1 MLIGAIFGIS
11 IVLITCLWTLAPKWL
26 GLPPDINA
34 ELELSSLLGIRGFT
48 RIFSDTLITSVFMP
62 MAYLFLLLLLTI
74 LLRKEW
80 VAVGVVWLTFA
91 LALDLI
97 GHNPSIDWIFAGLE
111 AGILIFLLVRYGLL
125 AAIFAEFFWNLGL
138 MLPLTSD
145 FSTWYGPN
153 AIFALGSGVA
163 LVVYGFYISTAGE
176 PLFKGGF
183 IQD

>member
-1 MLIGAIFGIS
+1 
-11 IVLITCLWTLAPKWL
+11 
-26 GLPPDINA
+26 
-34 ELELSSLLGIRGFT
+34 
-48 RIFSDTLITSVFMP
+48 
-62 MAYLFLLLLLTI
+62 
-74 LLRKEW
+74 
-80 VAVGVVWLTFA
+80 
-91 LALDLI
+91 
-97 GHNPSIDWIFAGLE
+97 LE